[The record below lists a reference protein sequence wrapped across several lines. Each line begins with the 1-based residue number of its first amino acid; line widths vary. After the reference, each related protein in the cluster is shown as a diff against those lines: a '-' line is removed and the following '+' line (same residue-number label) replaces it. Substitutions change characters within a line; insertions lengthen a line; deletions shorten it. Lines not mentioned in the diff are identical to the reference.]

1 MASQVALN
9 LQYDF
14 NYKEFKIQFS
24 TSKQAVDY
32 QQTNHEARILDD
44 EDTVAWIPSPKG
56 LKYITQTDDDNATLN
71 FVGSAEKF
79 HWQKKLP
86 VPNGTEGDS
95 GNQLHIIK
103 GSSFKGNGGNTVEGG
118 PAGE

>member
-56 LKYITQTDDDNATLN
+56 LKNFTGKKNCRYPMGLRETQGINYTSSRVVHSRVTGAIQWRVVPRVSSPKDTS
-71 FVGSAEKF
+71 GSTI
-79 HWQKKLP
+79 P
-86 VPNGTEGDS
+86 P
-95 GNQLHIIK
+95 
-103 GSSFKGNGGNTVEGG
+103 
-118 PAGE
+118 P